1 MLRFEEVFTLLNNSK
16 QPIFLI
22 GGGVINARNFGEW
35 QTYISDNHIPQ
46 VANLKGSEKTTAL
59 PGYFGM
65 IGSYGTRTANYAL
78 LQADLVIVLGSRLDV
93 RQTGADTD
101 NFARNAKLSK

>member
-1 MLRFEEVFTLLNNSK
+1 
-16 QPIFLI
+16 
-22 GGGVINARNFGEW
+22 
-35 QTYISDNHIPQ
+35 
-46 VANLKGSEKTTAL
+46 
-59 PGYFGM
+59 M